1 MQMGD
6 LSLPEYQGE
15 NSRRA
20 PVQRGSVGF
29 AAAILIAQGLPAG
42 LVLARAIALAPS
54 APASHLLLPA
64 ALAAIPLGLACGGV
78 GRSVRAGAGGRPA
91 VVLAAGMAAGTA
103 VTVACCL
110 AGIPLGKVRGRPWGA
125 SPHLTS
131 SVLIVAAGLPSFS
144 SHAPL
149 V

>member
-42 LVLARAIALAPS
+42 LVLALAVAPGVRVRWRAPV
-54 APASHLLLPA
+54 A
-64 ALAAIPLGLACGGV
+64 ALAALGLVWSYGAIRLATAPAGPAG
-78 GRSVRAGAGGRPA
+78 GAG
-91 VVLAAGMAAGTA
+91 V
-103 VTVACCL
+103 
-110 AGIPLGKVRGRPWGA
+110 PLCHWRTTG
-125 SPHLTS
+125 S
-131 SVLIVAAGLPSFS
+131 
-144 SHAPL
+144 
-149 V
+149 